1 MNLLAMLIG
10 ALPMQRSTLDLFAVS
25 VINILATPSIDVVP
39 MLRASGDVYTIWTKV
54 STCIYF
60 AFAIHLRI
68 AGSVGFDDVV
78 LMSRLRFNTPCFQH
92 LSEEQGVCL
101 YGKGGSRSRSPDLYG
116 SQKDNV
122 GKVSYELVSAQQEG
136 GQRPMFV

>member
-78 LMSRLRFNTPCFQH
+78 LMSRLRFNTPM
-92 LSEEQGVCL
+92 LSARIRGARRTRIWQKWEQNT
-101 YGKGGSRSRSPDLYG
+101 DLG
-116 SQKDNV
+116 TGHDIQEDDV
-122 GKVSYELVSAQQEG
+122 GIFEIVSDE
-136 GQRPMFV
+136 